1 MSSGV
6 ETSHNFNEN
15 VAIALAKTVRDSST
29 SLGMT
34 RMVDTDVYLD
44 AGHLMTSPFRFGF
57 LALTWLVTSSDTFA
71 ETTPARPEHTN
82 RLAHEKSPYLLQHAH
97 NPVDWYP
104 WGEEAFAKA
113 RKGNKTIFLSVGYST
128 CHWCHVMAHES
139 FENEE
144 VAAIMNREFVNIKVD
159 REERPD
165 VDRVY
170 MTFVQATTG
179 GGGWPM
185 SVWLTPDLKPFVG
198 GTYFPP
204 EDRYGQ
210 PGFKNVLERIATAW
224 KENHDKIVEQSTNIV
239 AALRESQSAPKAFG
253 EGEVGAAIL
262 DAAYKQLDR
271 SYDPKEG
278 GFGNAPKFPRPV
290 TLNFLTRFYA
300 RDPKSESGKQALEM
314 TLFTLRKMASG
325 GMHDHIGGGFHRY
338 SVDRYWHVPHF
349 EKMLYDQAQL
359 AVAYLDAYQ
368 ILGDAHLNP
377 PGRDRDRAERREAD
391 AKAPLRVEFKAVAR
405 DILDYVARD
414 MTSKEGGF
422 YSAEDADSPVPI
434 AVVSDPRVESPEPD
448 AGAHRAP
455 LQKTAEGA
463 FYIWTKK
470 EIDAALG
477 DAAEIFDFHYGV
489 QAHGNAPEGSDP
501 HDEFRGKNILIK
513 RRTNAETAQRFKKS
527 EDEIAKSLAQ
537 SREKLFAVRSKR
549 LRPHLD
555 DKIIAAWNGLMISA
569 YARAAQVLDEP
580 RYLEIATRATNFLRQ
595 NLYDSSRKVLYRNY
609 REGRSDIEAFADD
622 YAFVIRGLLD
632 LYEASFDVECLK
644 FATQLQETQDQ
655 LFFDEKNG
663 GYFSTSGKDESVFLR
678 MKDDNDGAEPA
689 ASSVA
694 ALNLLRLSQLLDDQK
709 MAERPRKTI
718 DAFAATLAHFPS
730 AMPQMLVALDYSLSK
745 PRQIVIAGKK
755 DAPET
760 KALLKEV
767 YRHFL
772 PKTVLLL
779 ADGSEGQK
787 YLGER
792 NEAIRAMSPVAGKS
806 AAYVCENFTC
816 KAPVTDSTTLRELLS
831 R

>member
-1 MSSGV
+1 M
-6 ETSHNFNEN
+6 
-15 VAIALAKTVRDSST
+15 
-29 SLGMT
+29 
-34 RMVDTDVYLD
+34 
-44 AGHLMTSPFRFGF
+44 P
-57 LALTWLVTSSDTFA
+57 
-71 ETTPARPEHTN
+71 N
-82 RLAHEKSPYLLQHAH
+82 RLAREKSPYLLQHAD
-97 NPVDWYP
+97 NPVDWFP

-113 RKGNKTIFLSVGYST
+113 RSENKPIFLSVGYST

-139 FENEE
+139 FESEE

-204 EDRYGQ
+204 EERYGQ
-210 PGFKNVLERIATAW
+210 PGFKKVLERIATAW
-224 KENHDKIVEQSTNIV
+224 KENHDNIVEQGGKIV
-239 AALRESQSAPKAFG
+239 AALQESQSAAKG
-253 EGEVGAAIL
+253 EAQI
-262 DAAYKQLDR
+262 DAATLEAAYRQIDR

-290 TLNFLTRFYA
+290 TFNFLTRFYA
-300 RDPKSESGKQALEM
+300 RDPKSDSGKQALEM
-314 TLFTLRKMASG
+314 ALFTLRKMAAG

-359 AVAYLDAYQ
+359 ALAYLDAFQ
-368 ILGDAHLNP
+368 IT
-377 PGRDRDRAERREAD
+377 RDRQYQ
-391 AKAPLRVEFKAVAR
+391 AVAR

-422 YSAEDADSPVPI
+422 FSAEDADSPVVTGI
-434 AVVSDPRVESPEPD
+434 GDP
-448 AGAHRAP
+448 GHG
-455 LQKTAEGA
+455 KTAEGA
-463 FYIWTKK
+463 FYVWTKK

-501 HDEFRGKNILIK
+501 HDEFRGKNILIE
-513 RRTNAETAQRFKKS
+513 RHTVAETAQRFRSTGILSAVRTDSSRGKPVGPAGVSPAHRKP
-527 EDEIAKSLAQ
+527 EDAVRTLLKRC
-537 SREKLFAVRSKR
+537 REKLFAIRVKR
-549 LRPHLD
+549 PRPHLD

-569 YARAAQVLDEP
+569 FARAAQVLDDP
-580 RYLEIATRATNFLRQ
+580 RYLEIAMRGAKFLRA
-595 NLYDSSRKVLYRNY
+595 NLYEEKSKLLYRNY
-609 REGRSDIEAFADD
+609 REGRSDIEGFADD
-622 YAFVIRGLLD
+622 YAFVVQALLD
-632 LYEASFDVECLK
+632 LYQAFFDIEWLK
-644 FATQLQETQDQ
+644 LAVQLQETQDR
-655 LFFDEKNG
+655 LFYDEKNG
-663 GYFSTSGKDESVFLR
+663 GYFSTSGKDASVFLR

-694 ALNLLRLSQLLDDQK
+694 PLNLQRLSQVRDDPQLT
-709 MAERPRKTI
+709 ERARKTI
-718 DAFAATLAHFPS
+718 DAFATTLSHFPS

-767 YRHFL
+767 HRHFL
-772 PKTVLLL
+772 PKTILLL
-779 ADGSEGQK
+779 ADGSDGQK
-787 YLGER
+787 YLGEK
-792 NEAIRAMSPVAGKS
+792 NEAIRTMSTVEGKS

-816 KAPVTDSTTLRELLS
+816 KAPVTDSSKLAELVAK
-831 R
+831 

>member
-1 MSSGV
+1 M
-6 ETSHNFNEN
+6 
-15 VAIALAKTVRDSST
+15 
-29 SLGMT
+29 
-34 RMVDTDVYLD
+34 
-44 AGHLMTSPFRFGF
+44 
-57 LALTWLVTSSDTFA
+57 LVTSKTRLRLFCFCGLLFA
-71 ETTPARPEHTN
+71 SSVSLVAEEQTTKSVFTN

-113 RKGNKTIFLSVGYST
+113 RKENKPIFLSVGYST

-179 GGGWPM
+179 SGGWPM

-204 EDRYGQ
+204 EERYGQ
-210 PGFKNVLERIATAW
+210 PAFKKVLERIATAW
-224 KENHDKIVEQSTNIV
+224 KEDHDKIVEQGSKIV
-239 AALRESQSAPKAFG
+239 EALRESQSAAPS
-253 EGEVGAAIL
+253 EGKVGGSVL

-300 RDPKSESGKQALEM
+300 RDPKSESGKHALNM
-314 TLFTLRKMASG
+314 ALFTLRKMAAG

-359 AVAYLDAYQ
+359 AITYLDAFQ
-368 ILGDAHLNP
+368 IT
-377 PGRDRDRAERREAD
+377 RDKQYE
-391 AKAPLRVEFKAVAR
+391 LVAR

-422 YSAEDADSPVPI
+422 FSAEDADSPVV
-434 AVVSDPRVESPEPD
+434 AAGADRGGDSAQESD

-455 LQKTAEGA
+455 LQKTAEGV
-463 FYIWTKK
+463 FYIWTEK
-470 EIDAALG
+470 EIDDALG
-477 DAAEIFDFHYGV
+477 DSAEVFDFHYGV

-501 HDEFRGKNILIK
+501 HDEFRGKNILIE
-513 RRTNAETAQRFKKS
+513 RHTIAETALHFKKG
-527 EDEIAKSLAQ
+527 EAEIGNMLMR
-537 SREKLFAVRSKR
+537 SREKLFAIRAQR
-549 LRPHLD
+549 PRPHLD
-555 DKIIAAWNGLMISA
+555 DKIISSWNGLMISA
-569 YARAAQVLDEP
+569 YARAAQVIDEP
-580 RYLEIATRATNFLRQ
+580 RYLEIATRAANFLRG
-595 NLYDSSRKVLYRNY
+595 NLYDKKSKLLYRSY
-609 REGRSDIEAFADD
+609 REGRSNIEGFADD
-622 YAFVIRGLLD
+622 YTMVIQGLLD
-632 LYEASFDVECLK
+632 LYEASFDVEWLK
-644 FATQLQETQDQ
+644 LASDLQQTQDR

-663 GYFSTSGKDESVFLR
+663 GYFSSSGRDESVFVR

-689 ASSVA
+689 ASSIA
-694 ALNLLRLSQLLDDQK
+694 ALNLLRLSQIYEDPKL
-709 MAERPRKTI
+709 AERAKKTI
-718 DAFAATLAHFPS
+718 DAFATILLQFPS
-730 AMPQMLVALDYSLSK
+730 GMPQMLVAVENSLGK

-755 DAPET
+755 DSPET

-767 YRHFL
+767 HRHFL
-772 PKTVLLL
+772 PNTIVIL
-779 ADGSEGQK
+779 ADASEGQK

-792 NEAIRAMSPVAGKS
+792 NEAVRAMSPVEGKP

-816 KAPVTDSTTLRELLS
+816 KAPVTHPKQLGDILLKL
-831 R
+831 